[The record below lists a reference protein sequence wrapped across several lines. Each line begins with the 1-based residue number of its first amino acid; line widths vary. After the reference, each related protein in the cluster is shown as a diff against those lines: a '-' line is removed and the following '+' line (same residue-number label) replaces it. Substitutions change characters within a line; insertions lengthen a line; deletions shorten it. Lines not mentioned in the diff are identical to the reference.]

1 MTTLTLYATS
11 FRYAE
16 NVNQHIGALGN
27 KVEEQLKEINK
38 KCSELQKQENRVRKC
53 LKKLSANSRKGT
65 NEDLQ
70 KSRISKNEVQENVSN
85 SNRSSLHAS
94 EEDYIRNIDYNR
106 IIKNAMKNCPDSAKQ
121 RSSNWMTSYDLHDC
135 NIIDVDA
142 VCRFD
147 EGIKNRYIDISYV
160 IFI

>member
-1 MTTLTLYATS
+1 MHGILTTTFYVIS
-11 FRYAE
+11 IRYAE

-65 NEDLQ
+65 DEDLQ
-70 KSRISKNEVQENVSN
+70 KSRISKNESHENCSN

-94 EEDYIRNIDYNR
+94 EEDYIKNIDYNR
-106 IIKNAMKNCPDSAKQ
+106 IIKNAMKNCPESVKQ
-121 RSSNWMTSYDLHDC
+121 KPSKCMTSYDLDDC

-147 EGIKNRYIDISYV
+147 EGIQTVILRY
-160 IFI
+160 FL